1 MELYEIIDMLAKE
14 SSTKKK
20 SEILKENHDNLL
32 IKKYFKATLD
42 PFINYWIR
50 ISDIPESIG
59 FERLSLELIDDI
71 IDNLNCRK
79 VTGHAARDY
88 LFGVMD
94 SLHYEDKVLLKN
106 MINHDPNCKVS
117 LGLVNKC
124 WNKLIPEFPVMLAD
138 KYDEKTAKGI
148 PEGKDKIIVQKKED
162 GGRVAIVVDYSGNV
176 IVYSRNGNPLETHGV
191 FNETF
196 KHYAGKVFD
205 GELLVINE
213 TGVQDRKTGNGIF
226 NRAVRNTITLEEAL
240 SLHAVLWDV
249 IDYDKWMDGFDE
261 TPYNVRLNEL
271 ISIMETIPNHKASI
285 VESKVVS
292 THKECQSFYE
302 NMIEH
307 GFEGAMMK
315 VATMPWE
322 SKRSKFVLKLKE
334 TKDATL
340 KCVAVT
346 PHSKNSN
353 LIGSIECVS
362 ECGKLVVS
370 IGSGL
375 TDEDRQKD
383 PEYFLNK
390 LIDMQYNMLITSKD
404 KTYSMFLPRYR
415 GIRLDQNEADTLEKL
430 L

>member
-1 MELYEIIDMLAKE
+1 MELFEIIDQLAKE

-20 SEILKENHDNLL
+20 SEILNSNRDNELL
-32 IKKYFKATLD
+32 KKYFKAALD

-50 ISDIPESIG
+50 VSDVPVSNGTQHLTVEIIQ
-59 FERLSLELIDDI
+59 DV
-71 IDNLNCRK
+71 IDNLHGRK

-88 LFGVMD
+88 LFQVMYN
-94 SLHYEDKVLLKN
+94 LHHKDKVLITN
-106 MINHDPNCKVS
+106 MINHDPDCKVS
-117 LGLVNKC
+117 FGLVNKC

-162 GGRVAIVVDYSGNV
+162 GGRVAIVIDHSGV
-176 IVYSRNGNPLETHGV
+176 VSVYSRNGNPLETHSV
-191 FNETF
+191 FDETF
-196 KHYAGKVFD
+196 KQYRGKVFD
-205 GELLVINE
+205 GELLVIDD

-226 NRAVRNTITLEEAL
+226 NRAVRNTITLSEAL
-240 SLHAVLWDV
+240 KFHAVLWDV
-249 IDYDKWMDGFDE
+249 IDYDKWLDGFDE
-261 TPYNVRLNEL
+261 TPYNKRLSVL
-271 ISIMETIPNHKASI
+271 VDIMESIPSHKASI
-285 VESKVVS
+285 VESKIVS
-292 THKECQSFYE
+292 THTECQRFYE
-302 NMIEH
+302 HMIEQ
-307 GFEGAMMK
+307 GYEGAMMK

-340 KCVAVT
+340 KCISVT
-346 PHSKNSN
+346 PHSKDAS
-353 LIGSIECVS
+353 LIGSIECIT
-362 ECGKLVVS
+362 ECGKLNVS

-375 TDEDRQKD
+375 TDKDRQQS

-390 LIDMQYNMLITSKD
+390 LIDMQYNMLITGKD

>member
-1 MELYEIIDMLAKE
+1 MHLYEIIDMLAKE

-20 SEILKENHDNLL
+20 SEILKENQDNLL
-32 IKKYFKATLD
+32 LKKYFKATLD

-59 FERLSLELIDDI
+59 FERISLEVIDDI
-71 IDNLNCRK
+71 IDNLNGRK
-79 VTGHAARDY
+79 VTGHASRNY
-88 LFGVMD
+88 LFGIMD

-176 IVYSRNGNPLETHGV
+176 IVYSRNGNALETHGV
-191 FNETF
+191 FDETF
-196 KHYAGKVFD
+196 KPYCGKVFD
-205 GELLVINE
+205 GELLVIDQ

-226 NRAVRNTITLEEAL
+226 NKAVRNTITLEEAL

-261 TPYNVRLNEL
+261 TPYNSRLNEL
-271 ISIMETIPNHKASI
+271 ISIMENIPSHKASI
-285 VESKVVS
+285 VESNVVS
-292 THKECQSFYE
+292 THEECQSFYE
-302 NMIEH
+302 NMIEQ

-340 KCVAVT
+340 KCISVT

-375 TDEDRQKD
+375 TDEDRKKD